1 METSNSLLDAD
12 IIREQKPVW
21 AFSRKVFCEGI
32 RDGVPIALGYFAV
45 SFSLGIAARK
55 AGFTPFQGFLASLL
69 NNASAGEYA
78 AFALIMSGAS
88 YFQVAV
94 ITLIANARYLLM
106 SCALAQRFAPGTPFW
121 HRLVIGYDVT
131 DELFGITIARP
142 GSLNPCYTY
151 GAILLAAP
159 AWASGTA
166 LGIVAGNLLPL
177 RAVSALSVA
186 LYGMFLAIIIPPAR
200 KDKVVAVLVAI
211 SFALSFAC
219 NYLPGISALS
229 DGTRTILLTVL
240 ISSVAAVLFPVKDQE
255 TEHDASQLHL
265 HCGHGT
271 GVVCDPHPAAYSDP
285 QTHQEPVRSVVPVL
299 CALCHAGR
307 HDLPG
312 HRAGHPEPGG
322 RCCGAGDRHCS
333 GLVRC
338 KPVPGG
344 CGLLRCGLCA
354 GILPLKKC
362 SCALKLSLWGA
373 VAFLTAQN
381 MLY

>member
-166 LGIVAGNLLPL
+166 LGIVAGNLL
-177 RAVSALSVA
+177 A

-240 ISSVAAVLFPVKDQE
+240 ISSAAAVLFPVKDQE
-255 TEHDASQLHL
+255 AEHDA
-265 HCGHGT
+265 
-271 GVVCDPHPAAYSDP
+271 
-285 QTHQEPVRSVVPVL
+285 
-299 CALCHAGR
+299 
-307 HDLPG
+307 
-312 HRAGHPEPGG
+312 
-322 RCCGAGDRHCS
+322 
-333 GLVRC
+333 
-338 KPVPGG
+338 
-344 CGLLRCGLCA
+344 
-354 GILPLKKC
+354 
-362 SCALKLSLWGA
+362 
-373 VAFLTAQN
+373 
-381 MLY
+381 